1 MPAARHPWAMDL
13 TPQFLDELRAR
24 TSLEGIVGRHVV
36 WDARKSNRARGD
48 LWAPC
53 PFHHEKTPS
62 FHIEEAKGRYYCFG
76 CQAKGDAI
84 TFLRE
89 IEGLEF
95 LDAVRQLADAAGLDL
110 PQRTPGAR
118 RAQDRRGRLAEVVEA
133 GIAHARLMLTGRAGT
148 AARDYLRGRGLTPAD
163 LDRFEI
169 GYLPAAR
176 TGLLDALAAKGI
188 DARLAVDSGLCA
200 APEDGGAPYDRFRD
214 RVTFP
219 IRDGRGRAVSLGG
232 RAMSPDARAK
242 YLNGPQTELF
252 DKGRTLYNQRA
263 ARLAVGKGAPL
274 ILAEGYMDVI
284 ALARAGLDGAVAPLG
299 TAITETQLAMLWKMA
314 EEPVVALDGDGAGL
328 RSAMRLMDLALPLL
342 APGRSLRFALL
353 PPGKD
358 PDDLLREGGPAALEA
373 AMAATVPLIDMLW
386 RRETEGVDLRTP
398 ERRAKFDQSLRELV
412 RQIKDDAVRR
422 HYGKEV
428 GKRRGN
434 LFEEGVPRRGLVEEN
449 PRFSYGKGWRDRG
462 RGVFDPPRGPSSG
475 FGVARRTLLGSAAS
489 TVPPP
494 KRGTVGISASG
505 EELRAHRERVI
516 LATMLTHPVLY
527 ETLEDQ
533 FGEIDFSPANDAMAG
548 AVKRCRADPDA
559 CERLVGR
566 EALESLWNDPHVR
579 LTRLTGETVVA
590 RALAAQEIAKLT
602 AARARRAEIAE
613 IVGEEDPEAAL
624 DDARTY
630 RLGQVAGAAEAA
642 FAALGEDAAAF
653 DVAENGLQLDREER
667 ARAAALYEG
676 LGLAPGKGAA

>member
-1 MPAARHPWAMDL
+1 MDL

-89 IEGLEF
+89 VEGLEF
-95 LDAVRQLADAAGLDL
+95 LDAVRQLADAAGMDL
-110 PQRTPGAR
+110 PQRTPGAK
-118 RAQDRRGRLAEVVEA
+118 RAQDRRERLAEVVEA
-133 GIAHARLMLTGRAGT
+133 GIAHARMMLAGRAG
-148 AARDYLRGRGLTPAD
+148 APARDYLRGRGLSQAD

-176 TGLLDALAAKGI
+176 TGMLDALAAKGM
-188 DARLAVDSGLCA
+188 DAALAVDSGLCA

-214 RVTFP
+214 RIVFP

-252 DKGRTLYNQRA
+252 DKGRTLYNHRA
-263 ARLAVGKGAPL
+263 ARAAVGKGAPL

-284 ALARAGLDGAVAPLG
+284 ALARAGMDGAVAPLG
-299 TAITETQLAMLWKMA
+299 TAVTDTQLAMLWKMA
-314 EEPVVALDGDGAGL
+314 EEPIVALDGDGAGL
-328 RSAMRLMDLALPLL
+328 RSAMRLIDLALPLL

-358 PDDLLREGGPAALEA
+358 PDDLLREGGAPAIA
-373 AMAATVPLIDMLW
+373 AAIGAAVPLIDLLW
-386 RRETEGVDLRTP
+386 RRETEGVDLAVP
-398 ERRAKFDQSLRELV
+398 ERRAAFDARMRGLLRAIPDKSV
-412 RQIKDDAVRR
+412 RGHYADAIFERRRALFAPPRRDRAPWSPGPKAYAAPRPAGPGPAVRSMLA
-422 HYGKEV
+422 GAE
-428 GKRRGN
+428 
-434 LFEEGVPRRGLVEEN
+434 LPAVE
-449 PRFSYGKGWRDRG
+449 
-462 RGVFDPPRGPSSG
+462 
-475 FGVARRTLLGSAAS
+475 AL
-489 TVPPP
+489 
-494 KRGTVGISASG
+494 
-505 EELRAHRERVI
+505 RERVI
-516 LATMLTHPVLY
+516 LAVLLAHPAHF
-527 ETLEDQ
+527 EGIEDALDQ
-533 FGEIDFSPANDAMAG
+533 IEFSAANAALAA
-548 AVKRCRADPDA
+548 AVRDCAADPEA
-559 CERLVGR
+559 CERAVGR
-566 EALESLWNDPHVR
+566 AVLESLRADPHVR
-579 LTRLTGETVVA
+579 LTLRTEDASGA
-590 RALAAQEIAKLT
+590 RALVRQEIAKLA
-602 AARARRAEIAE
+602 AARARAGEIAE
-613 IVGEEDPEAAL
+613 MMGEDDPEAAL

-676 LGLAPGKGAA
+676 LGLAPEKGAV